1 MFIKRSAC
9 IKSWY
14 EKKLWRVAVS
24 KTDSRVSEND
34 CKKTGQNKT
43 VKWNNENWFIEA
55 KKPIAHSSPEAGLHR
70 SQSTAAA
77 PIWHSHTSSEPF
89 PDSKLQHHSSSRREI
104 NLNIPATNF
113 RRRAKP
119 SGRSGCVA
127 CARVRL
133 RALACA
139 HHLLRSGWSETKH
152 STHSQHYEPDQQCF
166 AHFFLLT
173 RHISL
178 SICLLCFSYLLIG
191 GDAIILLAYKRW
203 RFCA

>member
-1 MFIKRSAC
+1 M
-9 IKSWY
+9 
-14 EKKLWRVAVS
+14 S

-127 CARVRL
+127 CARVRS
-133 RALACA
+133 RAPTTYSEVDDLKLNTA
-139 HHLLRSGWSETKH
+139 H
-152 STHSQHYEPDQQCF
+152 THNTISQTNNASHT
-166 AHFFLLT
+166 FFCWQD
-173 RHISL
+173 I
-178 SICLLCFSYLLIG
+178 F
-191 GDAIILLAYKRW
+191 
-203 RFCA
+203 RFQYVFYVFHAS